1 MSAPDK
7 QHSGIYT
14 PLHSS
19 QRNVGMKWQR
29 HTSWYISGTVN
40 LERIKNTLLCPWPC
54 NTQYHSRSFSG
65 CESGFYT
72 SHRTATHLS
81 FLQIHKCWIFTNDP
95 SPSTSHQVKRLR
107 TQCTALIY
115 ITHIRHFLQK
125 IGFLT
130 FFFNH
135 SLGQCSC
142 SFQDLCR
149 SMAILQQN
157 YKACHIRISC
167 WIGREDRKKIAGWGS
182 DRRKTEKAQLE
193 MSVGCTFWQP
203 RFLASG
209 F

>member
-1 MSAPDK
+1 MIGYWKLWIMSAPDK

-130 FFFNH
+130 FF
-135 SLGQCSC
+135 LI
-142 SFQDLCR
+142 
-149 SMAILQQN
+149 ILWASVVALSKTCVEAWQ
-157 YKACHIRISC
+157 YSS
-167 WIGREDRKKIAGWGS
+167 KITKPVTYVSAA
-182 DRRKTEKAQLE
+182 E
-193 MSVGCTFWQP
+193 
-203 RFLASG
+203 
-209 F
+209 